1 MRGTPG
7 SSSWATSPRCSFP
20 PMCKLAA
27 ATLWRTDTCW
37 DVLIKHSTT
46 LQGFQ
51 SKSVTIHLSSVI
63 GSASSSSPPRRLV
76 WSPSSS
82 QEEQDGS
89 WSLFWMW
96 LPDHSVSHS
105 GFPVIFPG
113 LVYSFCFMLFRRT
126 RVEWRKLILPSKSIT
141 IIMPSFFMLATNYTY
156 WISIPFFVQ
165 DCIPFLSPQIY
176 FFSVMKKKL
185 CFALRSHIHIYAIS
199 QVIPCIMYFWGV
211 TDEIRIFHKC
221 ARR

>member
-1 MRGTPG
+1 MRGTRG
-7 SSSWATSPRCSFP
+7 SSSWATSPRCSSP
-20 PMCKLAA
+20 PTCKLAA

-63 GSASSSSPPRRLV
+63 GSASSSSPPRRL

-89 WSLFWMW
+89 RSLFWMW

-141 IIMPSFFMLATNYTY
+141 IIMPSFIMLATNFTY
-156 WISIPFFVQ
+156 WISIPFFVR

-176 FFSVMKKKL
+176 FFLSWKRNY
-185 CFALRSHIHIYAIS
+185 ALRCAHIFMPF
-199 QVIPCIMYFWGV
+199 Q
-211 TDEIRIFHKC
+211 E
-221 ARR
+221 